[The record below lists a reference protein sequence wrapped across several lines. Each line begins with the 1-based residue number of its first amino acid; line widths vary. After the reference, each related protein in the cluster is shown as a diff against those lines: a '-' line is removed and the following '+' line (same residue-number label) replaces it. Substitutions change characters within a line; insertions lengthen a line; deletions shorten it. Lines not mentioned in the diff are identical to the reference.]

1 MQEAVLKMCC
11 SEQPHVETAG
21 CIKIPG
27 LCYEQPNAWKKE
39 TPVDK
44 HAKRVWVASLKVQY
58 LQAKK

>member
-1 MQEAVLKMCC
+1 VLL
-11 SEQPHVETAG
+11 EQPLVQTAG

-27 LCYEQPNAWKKE
+27 LCYEQPNARKKE